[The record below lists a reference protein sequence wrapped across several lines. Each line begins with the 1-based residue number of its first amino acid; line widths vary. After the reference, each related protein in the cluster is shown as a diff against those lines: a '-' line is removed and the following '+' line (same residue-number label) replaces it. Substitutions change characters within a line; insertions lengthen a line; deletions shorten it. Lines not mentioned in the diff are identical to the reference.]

1 MKPNGIAN
9 ILPVSTYQS
18 GNFTSFNQETTH
30 SEHLD
35 SSASPLNFFT

>member
-1 MKPNGIAN
+1 ME
-9 ILPVSTYQS
+9 LLTFYQFRPTKVA
-18 GNFTSFNQETTH
+18 NFTSFNQETTH